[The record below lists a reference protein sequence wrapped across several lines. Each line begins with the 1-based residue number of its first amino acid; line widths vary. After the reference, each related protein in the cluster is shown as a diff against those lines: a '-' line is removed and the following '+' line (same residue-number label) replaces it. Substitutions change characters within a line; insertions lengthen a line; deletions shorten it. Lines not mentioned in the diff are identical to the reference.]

1 MTTEIRQGATWTYIG
16 PGPDHGQC
24 HHVTWCKGHVLT
36 WNEETGARNGP
47 GTVGWSGTP
56 EQFRAAFI
64 PASPPC
70 STREGRAARAR
81 WLGL

>member
-1 MTTEIRQGATWTYIG
+1 METIRQGSTWIYT
-16 PGPDHGQC
+16 GPDTRQEKR